1 MATMTLYD
9 KSTGALLGVV
19 SSSSADILLDRES
32 EAVGLIDGRH
42 DEATHKV
49 DLATLNV
56 VEKE

>member
-19 SSSSADILLDRES
+19 SSSSPDILMERES
-32 EAVGLIDGRH
+32 DTVGLIDGRH

-49 DLATLNV
+49 DLVTLNV